1 MLAKFTVAAL
11 VGVAS
16 ARMVFRETAEDF
28 ESDIGNFEN
37 DFNSDIFGNEN
48 DLEDE
53 FGKSNWEVG
62 DNLTQDFEAGD
73 NNDEP
78 GSFRD
83 KFSGRFKGGRTQRSQ
98 SRFSI
103 SGP

>member
-37 DFNSDIFGNEN
+37 DFNSDVFGEEN

-53 FGKSNWEVG
+53 FGGNWEAG
-62 DNLTQDFEAGD
+62 DNLTMDFEAGD
-73 NNDEP
+73 NND
-78 GSFRD
+78 GGD
-83 KFSGRFKGGRTQRSQ
+83 FKS
-98 SRFSI
+98 
-103 SGP
+103 